1 MMPQDQQKK
10 PVIPEEPPPR
20 DADARDIAKEYADD
34 QRAIIRKL
42 RKLN

>member
-1 MMPQDQQKK
+1 MPQDQQKK
-10 PVIPEEPPPR
+10 PVLPEPQPR
-20 DADARDIAKEYADD
+20 DDEGREIVKEYADD